1 MFNLK
6 AIRSLGLPVRFL
18 SGPKADHIDIND
30 IETIPNLPFLPFS
43 LSLPPLYPARSITTV
58 APFVA
63 VENLRRGFLVC
74 VASL

>member
-43 LSLPPLYPARSITTV
+43 LSSTSLPCKIHNYSSSFRSSRELT
-58 APFVA
+58 
-63 VENLRRGFLVC
+63 
-74 VASL
+74 